1 MSGFLLCWHRGG
13 DPIAADVIGQ
23 AAAHRAPGSNAAPRS
38 LVRGDVGAWHWPGAW
53 APGAEEALPLER
65 AGWIGSATM
74 RLDDRVSLEAR
85 LRDKGFVAHGS
96 ADALL
101 AWDSFAV
108 WGEGAPQRWIGDYA
122 LAVVRETRER
132 MVVARGVTGVRACF
146 HASLGPLE
154 CVSDDLGLLVRL
166 AGGRGEPPPQAVAE
180 YLRHGQLVSPR
191 LTFHRR
197 ITRVPTAHTLIVERD
212 GRQRLERH
220 WTFPAPALVHGR
232 SDGDVCE
239 EFRSVVRAAVRDRL
253 RGPRAGLLLSGGL
266 DSSALAV
273 EASALGDVRVRALTA
288 SWERLI
294 DDDEGT
300 FARAVAEATG
310 LEHEVVAYA
319 PAEGLASS
327 DGEASSGATAMQAT
341 DATQAVDAFI
351 TPEPVPDVEA
361 RIWRAQAARL
371 ARKAPI
377 VLNGED
383 VDALLTPPPLLA
395 QLRRE
400 GFGATARAWR
410 AYHGATGR
418 RAWIG
423 LRRSIPGIEAWRER
437 RGSVAPEWLL
447 PASARLGAGTMLRSG
462 GAKRGSVG
470 ALGGADE
477 FAEHP
482 RAQAVR
488 ALTRPIW
495 DATCWLDDPGMSGAD
510 VVVLLPFMDPRVI
523 EFCFAL
529 PPVPWLQRKHLM
541 RRAYHDR
548 LPAAVVER
556 VKTPLRGYYEARV
569 RAWRMAGAH
578 APLPAAVDEWVDMPR
593 WRAALARTDDADAVF
608 AAWRVLE
615 LSRWLGQ
622 PTGR

>member
-13 DPIAADVIGQ
+13 DPIAPDVIRH
-23 AAAHRAPGSNAAPRS
+23 AAAHRAPGSDAAPRS
-38 LVRGDVGAWHWPGAW
+38 LVRGDVGAWHWPGEW
-53 APGAEEALPLER
+53 APGAEESLPLER
-65 AGWIGSATM
+65 SGWIGSGTL
-74 RLDDRVSLEAR
+74 RLDDRVSLAAR

-108 WGEGAPQRWIGDYA
+108 WGEGAPRRWIGDYA

-146 HASLGPLE
+146 HASLGALE

-166 AGGRGEPPPQAVAE
+166 AGGRGEPPPEAVAE

-220 WTFPAPALVHGR
+220 WTFPAPAIVHDR
-232 SDGDVCE
+232 SDDEVFE
-239 EFRSVVRAAVRDRL
+239 EFRCVVRAAVRDRL
-253 RGPRAGLLLSGGL
+253 RGPSAALLLSGGL

-273 EASALGDVRVRALTA
+273 EASALVDVRVRAFTA

-294 DDDEGT
+294 EDDEGT
-300 FARAVAEATG
+300 FARAVAAATG

-319 PAEGLASS
+319 PAEGISFS
-327 DGEASSGATAMQAT
+327 VDEASAAAY
-341 DATQAVDAFI
+341 AFI
-351 TPEPVPDVEA
+351 TPEPEPDVEA
-361 RIWRAQAARL
+361 RVWRAQAARL
-371 ARKAPI
+371 ARKAPV

-383 VDALLTPPPLLA
+383 VDALLMPPPLLA

-400 GFGATARAWR
+400 GVGATVGAWR
-410 AYHGATGR
+410 AYHRATGR
-418 RAWIG
+418 RPWIG
-423 LRRSIPGIEAWRER
+423 LRRSIPGVEAWRER
-437 RGSVAPEWLL
+437 RGAAAPKWLL
-447 PASARLGAGTMLRSG
+447 AASARLGAGTRLRSG
-462 GAKRGSVG
+462 TATRRSLGAPS
-470 ALGGADE
+470 GADE
-477 FAEHP
+477 FAQHP
-482 RAQAVR
+482 RAQSIR
-488 ALTRPIW
+488 ALTRPMW

-510 VVVLLPFMDPRVI
+510 LVVLLPFMDPRVI

-541 RRAYHDR
+541 RSAYHER
-548 LPAAVVER
+548 LPQAVVER
-556 VKTPLRGYYEARV
+556 GKTPLQGYYGARV
-569 RAWRMAGAH
+569 RSWRMAGAD
-578 APLPAAVDEWVDMPR
+578 APLPVAVDEWVDMKR

-615 LSRWLGQ
+615 LSRWLAQ
-622 PTGR
+622 PEAP